1 MMRATDGS
9 VFSLL
14 CNAASAA
21 ESAAGSGRLVLAATS
36 GTGSRLDVP
45 NGFAS
50 WVAFSTGALAG
61 RNLVLSLC
69 VTLDRLGSKAE
80 AATAPMIHTSSIDQR
95 KRTLKR
101 PSVLKMASTFMAAS
115 AVDSTNN
122 HNPAQPPY

>member
-9 VFSLL
+9 ALSLV

-21 ESAAGSGRLVLAATS
+21 ASAAVSGPLVLAATS

-80 AATAPMIHTSSIDQR
+80 AATAPIIHISSIDQR

-115 AVDSTNN
+115 VVDSADS
-122 HNPAQPPY
+122 HCLARRP

>member
-21 ESAAGSGRLVLAATS
+21 ASAAVSGPLVVAARS

-61 RNLVLSLC
+61 GNLVLSLC
-69 VTLDRLGSKAE
+69 VTLDRLGSKAQ
-80 AATAPMIHTSSIDQR
+80 AAPPPRIHTRRMDPR
-95 KRTLKR
+95 KQTRIR
-101 PSVLKMASTFMAAS
+101 
-115 AVDSTNN
+115 
-122 HNPAQPPY
+122 